1 MEKIC
6 KEWRVTE
13 EEYFELNEEF
23 GKLAEWQA
31 WRLYQRNSRSSH
43 TDDQTD
49 IAQNIRMALIRAGS
63 YYKRQ
68 TYIESCLKLC
78 DEYIKDAF
86 VRDIM
91 FSLAKLWENRTRHG
105 ANKQKFGPPQEN
117 VLEKLVKKY
126 VPLRLRPR
134 RSAKLVMDKH
144 FFNYCKSITWNEQK
158 SMGKKITREKVIRK
172 DQVSL
177 SEFDYL
183 GSY

>member
-6 KEWRVTE
+6 KEWRISE
-13 EEYFELNEEF
+13 EEYLELNDKF

-68 TYIESCLKLC
+68 TYVERCLYLC
-78 DEYIKDAF
+78 DEF
-86 VRDIM
+86 VKNEFAREVLD
-91 FSLAKLWENRTRHG
+91 SLKKLWENRTRHG
-105 ANKQKFGPPQEN
+105 ANKQKFGPPQEQI
-117 VLEKLVKKY
+117 LEKFVKKY
-126 VPLRLRPR
+126 VPADLRPD
-134 RSAKLVMDKH
+134 RSAKLLMDKH

-158 SMGKKITREKVIRK
+158 AMGKKITREKPIRAN
-172 DQVSL
+172 QVSL
-177 SEFDYL
+177 SEFDFL